1 MIVTKEA
8 VYFYQQTDSYL
19 KQARAA
25 LTVTEDWFCINR
37 AASNVSQ
44 AAEFV
49 LKAALYSNSIKPSST
64 HNHRLLVK
72 ECRQGRIRVDS
83 ELADAAPLLY
93 LWESSLRYEFSD
105 NVSKDDVVEC
115 IDIVSRAYTRAWLEY
130 RPMAAKE
137 LRAIAPSALADM
149 DDQTLVMECWKI
161 LDMRVEKLPSE

>member
-83 ELADAAPLLY
+83 
-93 LWESSLRYEFSD
+93 
-105 NVSKDDVVEC
+105 
-115 IDIVSRAYTRAWLEY
+115 
-130 RPMAAKE
+130 
-137 LRAIAPSALADM
+137 ALADM